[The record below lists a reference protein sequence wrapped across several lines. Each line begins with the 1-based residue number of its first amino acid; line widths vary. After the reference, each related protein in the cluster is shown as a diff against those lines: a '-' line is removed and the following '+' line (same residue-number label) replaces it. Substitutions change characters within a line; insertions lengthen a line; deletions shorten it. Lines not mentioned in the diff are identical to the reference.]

1 MYKNYTIKNCRCS
14 AYMTKFLLVM
24 KLTAILLIA
33 VIMQVNATIGKA
45 QKVSFKERN
54 TSLERVF
61 REIKR
66 QTGYNIL
73 VSGRMLNTATRIS
86 VDFSGTSLDEVME
99 KCLEGKA
106 LTYSITDRTIIVRP
120 KEAIKE
126 STVTY
131 ADGVVSGQVKDPKK
145 GDALP
150 GVTIKIEN
158 GTWSKT
164 AMTDNNGNYRFPAV
178 PEGSYK
184 ISFSSIGFEK
194 LVKEITVKSGQQL
207 TVNAELKENI
217 AELAQLVIVGYGAQ
231 KKANLTAAVTQ
242 IDAKDFKGQSATGI
256 GQAIQGRAAGVQ
268 IYRDGGAPGAGVS
281 INIRGV
287 GSFINNA
294 PLIVIDGVP
303 AGSLDLISPD
313 EVETVTILKDASAAA
328 IYGSNGANG
337 VIMVTTKSG
346 KKGEAKLNYSY
357 KAGFNEAANM
367 PRLLNATEYA
377 LLQNEA
383 RINSGRMP
391 LFSDDQIRNM
401 GEGTNW
407 RDQILQTGIRQEHYV
422 GVSGG
427 APKVNYLVSAN
438 YLDEKGIAIHSWYK
452 RLNVRTKVDAHVGE
466 KFSMGIQAQYT
477 FSKSQEGASFTNA
490 TTFSPTIPLRTP
502 DGRPGVYSKY
512 DPSGAV
518 SMGLNP
524 VANRELTLGYH
535 NNTPKNFLLATAY
548 AEYRFIPSLKLRSNV
563 TYERST
569 SLRKTFDPSYEFRN
583 YEGELIASAGRLP
596 ANRTFKELYVE
607 NDRYLITNTLEFNKT
622 FNEDHNLKAVA
633 GYEEQKSNWD
643 VMYMSR
649 VGGYPTNDFLNIG
662 VNATTGVTVS
672 HMDPNDSSIIPTT
685 SAIRSVFGRINYDYK
700 GKYLFEAV
708 ARRDGS
714 SKFAPNNRW
723 AFFPSASVGWRISAE
738 EFFSPLKTIVDDLKF
753 RASYGLTGNSGI
765 PDFGFNSNVV
775 IEDKYVFNNNAVQIG
790 SFNSMPNKNIRWET
804 NKLLNIG
811 FDAALLNQRLNITL
825 DAYQRKSED
834 LLTQVSIP
842 ATTGI
847 STDEGVL
854 GTQYQNVGIL
864 KNRGIELFISW
875 KDKINSDLG
884 YNLSFSGSYNQNEL
898 QRFNGLT
905 DQQILGPAGEYVNQ
919 IGRPYRSIFGFKSVG
934 VWQNAAEIAANP
946 HRVNDQPGDLRF
958 EDVDGNGKVDEADRT
973 ILGNSIPKYTLGL
986 SGGLNY
992 KSFDFNFLLQ
1002 GDLKKDFL
1010 QYGYGY
1016 FEYYLQNNNN
1026 YAYALNRWHGE
1037 GTSNQ
1042 HPRLIAGS
1050 EYLANTVS
1058 SYFVQDASYIR
1069 LRHVELGYTLPQS
1082 LLGKI
1087 KISALRVYA
1096 GADNLLTFTKYYG
1109 LDPEQKDTFGRD
1121 AINYPQARTFTLGL
1135 NVTF

>member
-1 MYKNYTIKNCRCS
+1 MYKNYTKKYCGCS
-14 AYMTKFLLVM
+14 TYMTKFLLVM

-33 VIMQVNATIGKA
+33 VIMQVSAISGKA
-45 QKVSFKERN
+45 QRVSFKERN

-61 REIKR
+61 REITR

-73 VSGRMLNTATRIS
+73 VSGKMLNTSTKIS
-86 VDFSGTSLDEVME
+86 VDFSNTSLDEVMG
-99 KCLEGKA
+99 KCLEGRA
-106 LTYSITDRTIIVRP
+106 LTYSITDRTIIVKP
-120 KEAIKE
+120 KEPIKL
-126 STVTY
+126 SFTGY
-131 ADGVVSGQVKDPKK
+131 ADGSVFGQVKEPKK
-145 GDALP
+145 GEPLP

-164 AMTDNNGNYRFPAV
+164 LITDNNGNYRFPAV
-178 PEGSYK
+178 PEGNYK

-194 LVKEITVKSGQQL
+194 LIKEITVGSGQQL
-207 TVNAELKENI
+207 AVNAELKENV
-217 AELAQLVIVGYGAQ
+217 AELAQLVVVGYGAQ
-231 KKANLTAAVTQ
+231 KRANLTAAVTQ
-242 IDAKDFKGQSATGI
+242 IDAKDFKGQSSTGI

-268 IYRDGGAPGAGVS
+268 IYRDGGAPGAKVS

-287 GSFINNA
+287 GSFIDNA

-346 KKGEAKLNYSY
+346 KKGEARLNYSY
-357 KAGFNEAANM
+357 KSGFNEAANM
-367 PRLLNATEYA
+367 PRLLNAKEYA

-401 GEGTNW
+401 GEGTDW
-407 RDQILQTGIRQEHYV
+407 RDKILQTGIRQEHYI

-452 RLNVRTKVDAHVGE
+452 RLNLRTKLDAQVGE
-466 KFSMGIQAQYT
+466 KFSMGMQAQYT
-477 FSKSQEGASFTNA
+477 FSKNQGGASFTNA
-490 TTFSPTIPLRTP
+490 TVFSPTIPFKTP
-502 DGRPGVYSKY
+502 DGRPGVYSKN
-512 DPSGAV
+512 DPSGSV
-518 SMGLNP
+518 TTGLNP
-524 VANRELTLGYH
+524 VAERELSLGYT
-535 NNTPKNFLLATAY
+535 NNAPTNFLLTTAY
-548 AEYRFIPSLKLRSNV
+548 AEYKFLPSLKLRSNV

-569 SLRKTFDPSYEFRN
+569 FLNKSFDPSYEFRN
-583 YEGELIASAGRLP
+583 YEGELVPSAGRLP
-596 ANRTFKELYVE
+596 ANRTFRETYRE
-607 NDRYLITNTLEFNKT
+607 SDRYLITNTLEFNKT
-622 FNEDHNLKAVA
+622 LNEDHNIKAVL
-633 GYEEQKSNWD
+633 GYEEQQRKSD
-643 VMYMSR
+643 VLYTTR

-672 HMDPNDSSIIPTT
+672 HRDADGNVPGIN
-685 SAIRSVFGRINYDYK
+685 AIRSFFGRVNYDYK
-700 GKYLFEAV
+700 GKYLIEAV

-714 SKFAPNNRW
+714 SKFAPSNRW
-723 AFFPSASVGWRISAE
+723 GFFPSASLGWRISAE
-738 EFFSPLKTIVDDLKF
+738 DFFSPLKTIVDDLKL
-753 RASYGLTGNSGI
+753 RASYGLTGNSVI
-765 PDFGFNSNVV
+765 PDFTYNSNVI
-775 IEDKYVFNNNAVQIG
+775 IEDGYVFNNNAAQIG
-790 SFNSMPNKNIRWET
+790 SLNSLPNKNIRWET

-811 FDAALLNQRLNITL
+811 LDLALFNQRLNVTV

-834 LLTQVSIP
+834 LLTKVSIP

-847 STDEGVL
+847 SDDQGIL
-854 GTQYQNVGIL
+854 GTQVQNVGIL
-864 KNRGIELFISW
+864 KNRGLELFVSW
-875 KDKINSDLG
+875 KDKINTDLG
-884 YNLSFSGSYNQNEL
+884 YNLSFSGSYNKNEL
-898 QRFNGLT
+898 LRFNGLT
-905 DQQILGPAGEYVNQ
+905 DKQIVGGAGEAVNQ
-919 IGRPYRSIFGFKSVG
+919 IGESFNSIYGFKAIG
-934 VWQNAAEIAANP
+934 VWQNTAEIAANP
-946 HRVNDQPGDLRF
+946 HRINDQPGDLRF
-958 EDVDGNGKVDEADRT
+958 LDTDGDGKVDENDRT

-992 KSFDFNFLLQ
+992 KNFDFNFLFQ

-1058 SYFVQDASYIR
+1058 SYYVQNASYIR
-1069 LRHVELGYTLPQS
+1069 LRHVELGYTLPSS
-1082 LLGKI
+1082 LLGKL

-1109 LDPEQKDTFGRD
+1109 LDPEQSGAFGRET
-1121 AINYPQARTFTLGL
+1121 INYPQARTYTLGL